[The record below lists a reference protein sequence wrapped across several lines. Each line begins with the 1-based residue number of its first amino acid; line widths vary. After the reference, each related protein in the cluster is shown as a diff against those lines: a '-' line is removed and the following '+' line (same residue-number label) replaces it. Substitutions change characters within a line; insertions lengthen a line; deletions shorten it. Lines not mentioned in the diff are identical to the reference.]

1 MSSKA
6 GGIASILAMFCLAR
20 GRHHPLDRL
29 GRSSL
34 RRLANSNSPQRQPGL
49 DQLATHI
56 FLCMTVTAVVSQR
69 EAAVSPIAG
78 TGLFH
83 REDQKTTR
91 SKALRM

>member
-29 GRSSL
+29 AIFSTQACKL
-34 RRLANSNSPQRQPGL
+34 QLAQRQPGL